1 MNLGEVVAFY
11 SGYIINCNMYPR
23 GLDRYLQLNIFSRK
37 DKIKIKIIN
46 RFYID
51 VLCIIKRVI

>member
-37 DKIKIKIIN
+37 DKIKMKIIN
-46 RFYID
+46 CFYID
-51 VLCIIKRVI
+51 VNFVLLRE